1 MNKAEFYGMLGNLRK
16 KTKVKEQDM
25 LFKKLADQI
34 NDPNPLRSKVLTLH
48 LLIEYWLDKILEELG
63 ISNLDRLT
71 FYNKNEEIHNR
82 HITEDL
88 IYNNI
93 KIINKI
99 RNIYA
104 HEIDIAK
111 LEPEID
117 KLLQEINFSKNFE
130 ATSKID
136 RFLAI
141 SIQTMFQ
148 VEEKYYEVKFPEE
161 TGELSDEEIRQKLIK
176 EGKLFW
182 QYCTLIDVRKRPHY
196 VTEYIL
202 KCPYC
207 LKGEIIRSKD
217 NTPGFKE
224 SDIYPCQNCGLGGDG
239 STLDIKTVKKKID

>member
-130 ATSKID
+130 AT
-136 RFLAI
+136 R
-141 SIQTMFQ
+141 
-148 VEEKYYEVKFPEE
+148 
-161 TGELSDEEIRQKLIK
+161 
-176 EGKLFW
+176 
-182 QYCTLIDVRKRPHY
+182 
-196 VTEYIL
+196 TE
-202 KCPYC
+202 
-207 LKGEIIRSKD
+207 
-217 NTPGFKE
+217 
-224 SDIYPCQNCGLGGDG
+224 
-239 STLDIKTVKKKID
+239 